1 MIFRLGR
8 LCHEYIA
15 QGILWFL
22 AFVIVLRA
30 NGPQRFQI
38 IFLACLGREYVQ
50 RNVACGKGKLL
61 FKELSQGKVA
71 LRLLTQI
78 HGHPVTTLFTL
89 DARQYIPLDSFDFEH
104 ATHKL
109 RRGQHVAIAARTADN
124 QMIHIFQ
131 FFGNKA
137 NKDIIYIFLAQQL
150 YQILDIENSTN
161 SPWQRE
167 MNKQNGQL

>member
-15 QGILWFL
+15 QGIMWFL

-61 FKELSQGKVA
+61 YKELSQDKVA
-71 LRLLTQI
+71 QGCSPRSMAIQSRLFSPSMRGSISPLTRLI
-78 HGHPVTTLFTL
+78 LNM
-89 DARQYIPLDSFDFEH
+89 
-104 ATHKL
+104 
-109 RRGQHVAIAARTADN
+109 RR
-124 QMIHIFQ
+124 
-131 FFGNKA
+131 
-137 NKDIIYIFLAQQL
+137 
-150 YQILDIENSTN
+150 TN
-161 SPWQRE
+161 SAVASMWR
-167 MNKQNGQL
+167 